1 MYNTIY
7 NLSIIYFIQTLFILL
22 IFALMIIDY
31 IHTAKK
37 ENKKL
42 LAILLDP
49 DKLAL
54 AEIPNTISKIN
65 KSNANLLFIG
75 GSLLFKNVL
84 DEFVSIVKQN
94 TKLPVLLF
102 PGSAM
107 QITNNADGIL
117 FLQLI
122 SGRNP
127 EYLISN
133 QVIAAPLLKQTDLEV
148 ISTSY
153 LLIESGRE
161 TTASYISNTKP
172 IPSHKPEIA
181 MATAMAGEFMGHKL
195 IYMDG
200 GSGALNSVPTE
211 MIKMVSKNVDLP
223 IIIGGGLKTKQAIQ
237 AVYEAG
243 ATIVVVGTA
252 FENNEEL
259 LKNLT

>member
-1 MYNTIY
+1 MI
-7 NLSIIYFIQTLFILL
+7 LDIINN
-22 IFALMIIDY
+22 
-31 IHTAKK
+31 AKSNK
-37 ENKKL
+37 ERL

-49 DKLAL
+49 DKIELSK
-54 AEIPNTISKIN
+54 ISSTISKIN
-65 KSNANLLFIG
+65 DSNANLIFIG
-75 GSLLFKNVL
+75 GSLLFKNIL
-84 DEFVSIVKQN
+84 DAFVAKVKEH

-107 QITNNADGIL
+107 QITNHADGML

-148 ISTSY
+148 ISTGY
-153 LLIESGRE
+153 MLIESGRE

-181 MATAMAGEFMGHKL
+181 MATAMAGEYIGNKL

-200 GSGALNSVPTE
+200 GSGALNPIPTAV
-211 MIKMVSKNVDLP
+211 IQKVAKYVDLP
-223 IIIGGGLKTKQAIQ
+223 IIIGGGLKTKKEID
-237 AVYEAG
+237 AVYAAG
-243 ATIVVVGTA
+243 ATIVVIGTA
-252 FENNEEL
+252 FENDSNL
-259 LKNLT
+259 LDSL

>member
-1 MYNTIY
+1 MI
-7 NLSIIYFIQTLFILL
+7 LEIITK
-22 IFALMIIDY
+22 
-31 IHTAKK
+31 AKSNN
-37 ENKKL
+37 ERL

-49 DKLAL
+49 DKIELS
-54 AEIPNTISKIN
+54 EVSTVINKIN
-65 KSNANLLFIG
+65 ASKANLIFIG
-75 GSLLFKNVL
+75 GSLLFTNIL
-84 DEFVSIVKQN
+84 DAFVAKVKEN

-107 QITNNADGIL
+107 QITNHADGIL

-133 QVIAAPLLKQTDLEV
+133 QVIAAPLLKQTNLEV
-148 ISTSY
+148 ISTGY

-181 MATAMAGEFMGHKL
+181 MATAMAGEYIGNKL

-200 GSGALNSVPTE
+200 GSGALNPIPTAI
-211 MIKMVSKNVDLP
+211 IKKVAKYVDLP
-223 IIIGGGLKTKQAIQ
+223 IIIGGGLKTKKEIDA
-237 AVYEAG
+237 AYAAG

-252 FENNEEL
+252 FENDTNL
-259 LKNLT
+259 LASI